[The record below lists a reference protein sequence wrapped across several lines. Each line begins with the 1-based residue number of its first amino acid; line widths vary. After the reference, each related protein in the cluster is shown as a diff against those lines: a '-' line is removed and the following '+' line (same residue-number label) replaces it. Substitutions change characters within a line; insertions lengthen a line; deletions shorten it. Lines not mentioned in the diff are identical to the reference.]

1 MRLAY
6 IAFWLV
12 LMAYVGLLI
21 RLQFPPTIEPRPIID
36 TSERNCQRLRH
47 QMSEAEVEAVI
58 GGPAGD
64 YRTRSDISYVP
75 PRNLISG
82 GGISL
87 PQPGRVTKEWRT
99 DEAMVIVEFEPGFG
113 ATSIRQRRGIGG
125 PSWSDILRD
134 RMRDLALVGPNG
146 P

>member
-1 MRLAY
+1 MRLTY

-64 YRTRSDISYVP
+64 YRTRSDISYF
-75 PRNLISG
+75 I
-82 GGISL
+82 GIL
-87 PQPGRVTKEWRT
+87 GIVTCIASRTDLVIKVWRT
-99 DEAMVIVEFEPGFG
+99 DEAIVIVHFEPGPG
-113 ATSIRQRRGIGG
+113 ATEIRQGRSIRPPTWSEVLRSRLGG
-125 PSWSDILRD
+125 RAPLQPDY
-134 RMRDLALVGPNG
+134 P
-146 P
+146 